1 MSEATFHVYM
11 DWFDPEI
18 DQLSEDGELDAVP
31 SESREDLDSLPPT
44 QPYSRPADTVTDV
57 DLLDVG
63 LNFNDIDI
71 IIEEAAG
78 QVIPQVDQEDWEDFL
93 EVSVEDGAGND
104 PDWEDGDV
112 DLVLAGSDCSF

>member
-18 DQLSEDGELDAVP
+18 DQLSEDGELDPVP

-57 DLLDVG
+57 DQHVDLPDVG

-78 QVIPQVDQEDWEDFL
+78 QVIPQVDQDKRIGRIFL
-93 EVSVEDGAGND
+93 R
-104 PDWEDGDV
+104 
-112 DLVLAGSDCSF
+112 